1 MEHGHHIAEFS
12 YGLAFMTG
20 LLGSGHCLGMCGGL
34 VSSFFMRLGAK
45 AYAPYLAYHAAR
57 VTVYTLIGLAAA
69 SLGAVLVQ
77 TGIIGK
83 AQGILQIV
91 AGLVV
96 ILLGLEILI
105 IADIIQTITVD
116 LTLENAATLGVIV
129 LVRTFLSFSLEVELE
144 GAPPW
149 RRLELARAI
158 GAVFP
163 DRPEAHPRD
172 DQAR

>member
-1 MEHGHHIAEFS
+1 METISTAFEVVGVAVFAIGS
-12 YGLAFMTG
+12 LA
-20 LLGSGHCLGMCGGL
+20 
-34 VSSFFMRLGAK
+34 LGARVV
-45 AYAPYLAYHAAR
+45 LGVFGLRHR
-57 VTVYTLIGLAAA
+57 VTYVGVRNE
-69 SLGAVLVQ
+69 LGR
-77 TGIIGK
+77 I
-83 AQGILQIV
+83 
-91 AGLVV
+91 

-149 RRLELARAI
+149 RRLELARAV

-163 DRPEAHPRD
+163 DRPERHPGD
-172 DQAR
+172 DSP

>member
-1 MEHGHHIAEFS
+1 MTFRDVMETVS
-12 YGLAFMTG
+12 LAFEIVG
-20 LLGSGHCLGMCGGL
+20 VAVFALGSLILAVRIVGGY
-34 VSSFFMRLGAK
+34 VGAR
-45 AYAPYLAYHAAR
+45 PR
-57 VTVYTLIGLAAA
+57 VTYIGVRNE
-69 SLGAVLVQ
+69 LGR
-77 TGIIGK
+77 I
-83 AQGILQIV
+83 
-91 AGLVV
+91 

-158 GAVFP
+158 GSAFA
-163 DRPEAHPRD
+163 DRPEAHPGED
-172 DQAR
+172 DRHAR

>member
-1 MEHGHHIAEFS
+1 MIPGRETFPVAYASSMTFAGVMES
-12 YGLAFMTG
+12 VSLAFEAVG
-20 LLGSGHCLGMCGGL
+20 VAVFAIGSLLLAARIVLG
-34 VSSFFMRLGAK
+34 RLGAR
-45 AYAPYLAYHAAR
+45 PR
-57 VTVYTLIGLAAA
+57 VTYVGVRNE
-69 SLGAVLVQ
+69 LGR
-77 TGIIGK
+77 I
-83 AQGILQIV
+83 
-91 AGLVV
+91 

-163 DRPEAHPRD
+163 VRPEARPRD
-172 DQAR
+172 DEHV

>member
-1 MEHGHHIAEFS
+1 VTFRETMEFVS
-12 YGLAFMTG
+12 LAFELVG
-20 LLGSGHCLGMCGGL
+20 VAVFALGSLILAVRIVGGY
-34 VSSFFMRLGAK
+34 VGAR
-45 AYAPYLAYHAAR
+45 PR
-57 VTVYTLIGLAAA
+57 VTYIGVRNE
-69 SLGAVLVQ
+69 LGR
-77 TGIIGK
+77 I
-83 AQGILQIV
+83 
-91 AGLVV
+91 

-158 GAVFP
+158 GAVLP
-163 DRPEAHPRD
+163 DRPEAHPRAD
-172 DQAR
+172 DSP

>member
-1 MEHGHHIAEFS
+1 MAYAAGMTFPQAMES
-12 YGLAFMTG
+12 VSLAFELVG
-20 LLGSGHCLGMCGGL
+20 VAVFAIGSLVLAVRIAGGY
-34 VSSFFMRLGAK
+34 LGARPRMT
-45 AYAPYLAYHAAR
+45 YVGVR
-57 VTVYTLIGLAAA
+57 NE
-69 SLGAVLVQ
+69 LGR
-77 TGIIGK
+77 I
-83 AQGILQIV
+83 
-91 AGLVV
+91 

-105 IADIIQTITVD
+105 IADIIRTITVD

-158 GAVFP
+158 GAVLP

-172 DQAR
+172 DAR